1 MKIMADNNQNKAEQY
16 RKERKE
22 RLAKAAKKNA
32 KNIEKK
38 TAARSIVKKVVAIV
52 LVAAIGIS
60 CLGGIL
66 DYAGVLQSMAQVG
79 YVKDE
84 HISFAEY
91 KYYFFKVYNEFF
103 NQEYQYKYYGYSTGS
118 NYDTSLAPDK
128 QTSTT
133 KDENGNDIT
142 WVEYFHNQAVAVAQ
156 MYLAYYQEAKAAGLK
171 LDASEEKE
179 VKDAIEDMREQ
190 ADKAGKRNDSDTN
203 KGYSLNAYLRNQYG
217 NGVTAGFIKKQL
229 MKEALVRKYYN
240 TQIDTLKEGYS
251 KEKVDEIFNKDKDS
265 YLYTDLRMY
274 QFNFETLTAEDGEKD
289 KDLAK
294 RQEESD
300 KKVTADAKAMF
311 EAVND
316 EKSFVNFAKKLNAK
330 DTSYDADAQTMV
342 KSAKKASDGS
352 SSTALDSINEDLA
365 KWAFKDSTKKN
376 DKKLIEVKENDK
388 VTGYIVALMA
398 NPKHDVDT
406 VSVRHILF
414 KTVDDN
420 NQPLADDKIK
430 EAKQKAEK
438 ALADWK
444 SGDAT
449 EDTFAEAATD
459 LTEDTGSQSTG
470 GLYENILPG
479 QMVPQFD
486 SWCFDASRKTGD
498 CEIVETSY
506 GYHIIYFV
514 SKDGSSKD
522 NTIRKNLATEEFN
535 AKSDEM
541 LKGDEYVAGVGPRRT
556 AYLEK
561 DILKKITKMVANIN
575 AQAAQQSQM
584 AAYQ

>member
-1 MKIMADNNQNKAEQY
+1 MADNNQNKAEQY

-38 TAARSIVKKVVAIV
+38 TAARSIVKKIVAIV

-133 KDENGNDIT
+133 KDENGNEIT

-171 LDASEEKE
+171 LDAAEEKE
-179 VKDAIEDMREQ
+179 VKDAIADMREQ
-190 ADKAGKRNDSDTN
+190 ADNAGKRNSEDTN

-217 NGVTAGFIKKQL
+217 NGVTTGFIKKQL

-240 TQIDTLKEGYS
+240 TQLDTLKEGYS

-265 YLYTDLRMY
+265 YLFTDLRMY
-274 QFNFETLTAEDGEKD
+274 QFSFETLTAEEGEKD
-289 KDLAK
+289 KDLEK
-294 RQEESD
+294 RQAESD

-316 EKSFVNFAKKLNAK
+316 EKTFVNFAKKLNAK
-330 DTSYDADAQTMV
+330 DTSYDADTQTMV

-420 NQPLADDKIK
+420 NQPLADEKIK

-449 EDTFAEAATD
+449 EVTFAEAATD

-470 GLYENILPG
+470 GLYESILPG

-486 SWCFDASRKTGD
+486 SWCFDASRKAGD
-498 CEIVETSY
+498 CEIVETTY

-522 NTIRKNLATEEFN
+522 NTIRKNLATEDFN

-561 DILKKITKMVANIN
+561 DMLEKIAKMVANIN